1 MEKKRSIRTNRILV
15 LENFEKNVLI
25 KFGKKMLKGCDLK
38 KIEHTSNIYS
48 TRALSWQAIKSSKSA
63 IAGQDLD

>member
-1 MEKKRSIRTNRILV
+1 
-15 LENFEKNVLI
+15 
-25 KFGKKMLKGCDLK
+25 MLKGCDLK